1 MLPEVLRL
9 LLSAVTCQ
17 LGAAA
22 VAAAVAM
29 QVTQAL
35 RLLLLMALPLLLRP
49 AAAQHEL
56 H

>member
-1 MLPEVLRL
+1 VLRL
-9 LLSAVTCQ
+9 LSSAVTCQ
-17 LGAAA
+17 PGA
-22 VAAAVAM
+22 VAAVVAM

-35 RLLLLMALPLLLRP
+35 RFLLLMALPLPLRP